1 MMGSQSR
8 GCDPL
13 ISANFT
19 QLQMNDSRPV
29 LFICLNYNISVCLVP
44 RLPTRHWKWVR
55 GQFGPMREQEI
66 LKVTNHRHGI
76 CQIAHSWSQLN
87 VTHCQSVTQVYV
99 HSDNN
104 KIAVPHSIL
113 YPFIYNILPFLLLG
127 KCFDTFCTTI
137 SRKQFSHF
145 CLDIYFKEAM

>member
-1 MMGSQSR
+1 MGSQNQ

-55 GQFGPMREQEI
+55 GQFGPMREQEM
-66 LKVTNHRHGI
+66 LKVTYHRQGI
-76 CQIAHSWSQLN
+76 CQIAHSWSLLN

-99 HSDNN
+99 CTLLTIT
-104 KIAVPHSIL
+104 KL
-113 YPFIYNILPFLLLG
+113 PFHIPSFIHILPFLLSG

-137 SRKQFSHF
+137 SRKQFSLF
-145 CLDIYFKEAM
+145 CLDIYFQEIM